1 MGAAGD
7 LLGDR
12 SDRCPRR
19 VESPLD
25 KCLPFLPLE
34 RLGEVVKGITLLRH
48 VPVLL
53 KKGPAGPR
61 LETRLLRMLV
71 NARHC
76 AATDPRDKLYGILLL
91 LAWDV
96 QQAQETSVNTGLSD
110 FPNEELDLI
119 VKPSYALS
127 PSQVFTDLTARLMQ
141 YFGLDILQ
149 EVSSPP
155 SVNDLPSWVPD
166 WTIDVPQNGE
176 LQSYLDQIISRLET
190 ENDSYLVTWFS
201 QWI

>member
-1 MGAAGD
+1 
-7 LLGDR
+7 
-12 SDRCPRR
+12 
-19 VESPLD
+19 
-25 KCLPFLPLE
+25 
-34 RLGEVVKGITLLRH
+34 
-48 VPVLL
+48 
-53 KKGPAGPR
+53 
-61 LETRLLRMLV
+61 MLV

-110 FPNEELDLI
+110 FPNEELDLN

-149 EVSSPP
+149 EVSNPP